1 MTIPNSVRFAVIV
14 ILIYTFVPA
23 LSLAQKPPITIDEF
37 FNSVDFDALKLSSD
51 GHSVVIG
58 TTRADW
64 DQSVF
69 RHDLWLYRDA
79 GSSLVQLTQSG
90 HDTDPQWSPD
100 GRWIAFLSERKN
112 ASGKPAGSED
122 SGDDDSGSDDNWT

>member
-37 FNSVDFDALKLSSD
+37 FNAVDFDALKVAPD

-58 TTRADW
+58 TTRAD
-64 DQSVF
+64 
-69 RHDLWLYRDA
+69 
-79 GSSLVQLTQSG
+79 
-90 HDTDPQWSPD
+90 
-100 GRWIAFLSERKN
+100 
-112 ASGKPAGSED
+112 
-122 SGDDDSGSDDNWT
+122 